1 MMDSEPRAG
10 NGVRES
16 VLVVEDDRAYRE
28 LLADEL
34 TEAGYSV
41 TATGSA
47 EDAVRVLEQQT
58 PSLVISDLRL
68 PGADGFEVLNGA
80 RGRTPAPGFIML
92 TGFGTIDQAVA
103 ALKAGADDFLTK
115 PVDLDHLRL
124 AVERVTEAR
133 RLRDE
138 VRQYRELL
146 AREDSFHGMQGRSPA
161 MLHLFDLVRRIAAAD
176 GSVLVTGESG
186 TGKEL
191 VARAL
196 HAESERAEGPFV
208 AINCAG
214 IPESL
219 LESELLG
226 HVAGAFS
233 GARGAR
239 RGLFTEA
246 HGGTLFLDEI
256 AEMPISMQSKLL
268 RLLQDG
274 RVRPVGANE
283 EIETDVRIVA
293 ATHQDLRTRITERLF
308 REDLYYRLETFRIEI
323 PPLRERGEDIER
335 LALQFLRQQALAR
348 GLPERK
354 LSPEALRALVRYPF
368 PGNVRELA
376 SLTERAATLAT
387 GEVIEARDLPE
398 RVFETSSGRADGSST
413 GTLRQAEQIP
423 AVTEDAQ
430 WPTLEERERDY
441 IRRVLEH
448 VEGNKQRAAR
458 ILGIGR
464 KTLYRKLGESDTP

>member
-1 MMDSEPRAG
+1 MSNEPRSGSGA
-10 NGVRES
+10 RES
-16 VLVVEDDRAYRE
+16 VLVVEDDRSYRE
-28 LLADEL
+28 LLVDEL
-34 TEAGYSV
+34 TEAGYTV

-47 EDAVRVLEQQT
+47 EDAIRALELET
-58 PSLVISDLRL
+58 PSLVVSDLRL
-68 PGADGFEVLNGA
+68 PGVDGFEVLNAA
-80 RGRTPAPGFIML
+80 RGGTPAPGFIML

-133 RLRDE
+133 RLKDE

-146 AREDSFHGMQGRSPA
+146 ARDERFHGMQGGSPA
-161 MLHLFDLVRRIAAAD
+161 MQHLFDLIRRIAAAD
-176 GSVLVTGESG
+176 GSVLITGESG

-293 ATHQDLRTRITERLF
+293 ATHQDLGARIAERQF

-335 LALQFLRQQALAR
+335 LARQFLRQQALAR
-348 GLPERK
+348 GVPERR

-376 SLTERAATLAT
+376 SLMERAATLAT
-387 GEVIEARDLPE
+387 GELIQLGDLPE
-398 RVFETSSGRADGSST
+398 RVFETSGRTDGSSAGMLCQAQRTPAAT
-413 GTLRQAEQIP
+413 G
-423 AVTEDAQ
+423 DAR
-430 WPTLEERERDY
+430 WPTLEEREREY
-441 IRRVLEH
+441 IRRVLEY
-448 VEGNKQRAAR
+448 VGGNKQRAAR

>member
-1 MMDSEPRAG
+1 MSNEPRAG
-10 NGVRES
+10 NGARES
-16 VLVVEDDRAYRE
+16 VLVVEDDRSYRE
-28 LLADEL
+28 LLVDEL
-34 TEAGYSV
+34 TEAGYTV

-47 EDAVRVLEQQT
+47 EEAIRALELET
-58 PSLVISDLRL
+58 PSLVVSDLRL
-68 PGADGFEVLNGA
+68 PGVDGFEVLNAA
-80 RGRTPAPGFIML
+80 RGGTPAPGFIML

-133 RLRDE
+133 RLKDE

-146 AREDSFHGMQGRSPA
+146 ARDERFHGMQGGSPA
-161 MLHLFDLVRRIAAAD
+161 MQHLFDLIRRIAAAD
-176 GSVLVTGESG
+176 GSVLITGESG

-293 ATHQDLRTRITERLF
+293 ATHQDLGARIAERQF
-308 REDLYYRLETFRIEI
+308 REDLYYRLETFHIEI

-335 LALQFLRQQALAR
+335 LARQFLRQQALAR
-348 GLPERK
+348 GVPERR

-376 SLTERAATLAT
+376 SLMERAATLAT
-387 GEVIEARDLPE
+387 GELIESGDLPE
-398 RVFETSSGRADGSST
+398 RVFETSGRADGSSAGMLCQAQRTPTAT
-413 GTLRQAEQIP
+413 G
-423 AVTEDAQ
+423 DAR
-430 WPTLEERERDY
+430 WPTLEEREREY
-441 IRRVLEH
+441 IRRVLEY
-448 VEGNKQRAAR
+448 VGGNKQRAAR